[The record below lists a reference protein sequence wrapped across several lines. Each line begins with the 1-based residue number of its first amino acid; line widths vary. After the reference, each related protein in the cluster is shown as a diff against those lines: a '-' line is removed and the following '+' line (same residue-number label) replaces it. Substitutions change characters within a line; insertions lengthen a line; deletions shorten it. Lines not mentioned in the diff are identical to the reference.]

1 MRVCGVQAR
10 DAWAPRPFAPIR
22 RKGESMSTAASQTNG
37 AVAKPLDAQ
46 GGGSVPTVH
55 VISDS
60 LGDTAADVA
69 LAAAAQFDNGTVHIE
84 RLPKVTTIEQVRRFI
99 LQREH
104 SVAPENILVFHTIAN
119 KELRSQLQDELD
131 RRGIPSIDLLGPAL
145 DAISRLTG
153 EQPHGQAG
161 IIRRT
166 DARYFRRID
175 AMEFFVAHDDGRN
188 PEDLTKADIVLVG
201 VSRTSKTPLSMY
213 LSFQGYKVANVPLA
227 RGVEPPKELFEVEPF
242 RIFGLL
248 STTEVLSA
256 VRNERLGSLEA
267 RAVAGSYADPLCIE
281 EELDEARA
289 LMRRLGCIVIHT
301 NERAVEETA
310 QVILGYF
317 QRAEALYEERM
328 AKKSSQAG

>member
-1 MRVCGVQAR
+1 
-10 DAWAPRPFAPIR
+10 
-22 RKGESMSTAASQTNG
+22 MSTGLSQTG
-37 AVAKPLDAQ
+37 TVEAKPLDAQ
-46 GGGSVPTVH
+46 GGAAVPTVH

-69 LAAAAQFDNGTVHIE
+69 LAAAAQFDHGTVHIE
-84 RLPKVTTIEQVRRFI
+84 RLPKVTNIEQVRRFI

-104 SVAPENILVFHTIAN
+104 DVAPENILVFHTIAN
-119 KELRSQLQDELD
+119 KELRDQLQDELD

-145 DAISRLTG
+145 SAISRLTG
-153 EQPHGQAG
+153 EQPQGQAG
-161 IIRRT
+161 VIRRT

-175 AMEFFVAHDDGRN
+175 AMEFFVSHDDGRN
-188 PEDLTKADIVLVG
+188 PEELTKADIVLVG

-227 RGVEPPKELFEVEPF
+227 RGVEPPRELFDVEPF

-248 STTEVLSA
+248 STAEVLST

-301 NERAVEETA
+301 NGRAVEETA

-328 AKKSSQAG
+328 AKKASKAQEGER